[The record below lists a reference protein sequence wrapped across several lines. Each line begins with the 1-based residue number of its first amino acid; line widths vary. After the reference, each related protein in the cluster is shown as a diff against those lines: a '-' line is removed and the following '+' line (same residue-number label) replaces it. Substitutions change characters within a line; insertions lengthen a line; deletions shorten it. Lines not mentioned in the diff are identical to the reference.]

1 LYIVRNDWRRNNV
14 QVTSFFEE
22 INEGVADTIAAPC
35 GFFLHLW
42 GTLRERDEWKSCKQ
56 EKEKKTSSKH
66 YLCTCSAP
74 EADKAREMTRK
85 GAMTREKRRS
95 R

>member
-42 GTLRERDEWKSCKQ
+42 GTLRE
-56 EKEKKTSSKH
+56 
-66 YLCTCSAP
+66 P
-74 EADKAREMTRK
+74 NGKAFLSP
-85 GAMTREKRRS
+85 RRS
-95 R
+95 QALPWKAEKPSSPEKP